1 MKKWKVALIGC
12 GSIADNTYLPRIG
25 EIPEA
30 DLVAVCDII
39 PERAKNYAEK
49 FHVPAWY
56 TSIDELLEKCDFEIL
71 MNTTSIPAHHEINMK
86 ALRAG
91 KHLYSQ
97 KPVGLTVEEVTEQI
111 EAAKKMTAIE
121 FLRRYRPEELVK
133 GECRNEY
140 QLREHDSF
148 KINGETSLWHWKSRD
163 VGGRSALDYL
173 IYVEGMKFVDAVLSL
188 CGESPAYFPDSS
200 QPKQEKEF
208 VLPPAAE
215 NKKRVFAYLIRRGI
229 SREVIDACVR
239 AGILYE
245 SAGYRNAVFV
255 GRDEQ
260 ETARYAFLRGT
271 YSNSKKPFK
280 AEVTGSDK
288 RFCFWLPPQG
298 NSRKMAVYESAI
310 EAMAHLTL
318 EGTADKH
325 RLSLGGIYAPREGSQ
340 ARPFKKPLALESFL
354 GRHPE
359 IEEIEICLN
368 NDFAGR
374 WAAEHLEKAYQGKYR
389 MVKNLPE
396 REGFDY
402 GDLAKERYEKLASR
416 QRMMLLR

>member
-1 MKKWKVALIGC
+1 MPG
-12 GSIADNTYLPRIG
+12 
-25 EIPEA
+25 
-30 DLVAVCDII
+30 
-39 PERAKNYAEK
+39 
-49 FHVPAWY
+49 
-56 TSIDELLEKCDFEIL
+56 
-71 MNTTSIPAHHEINMK
+71 
-86 ALRAG
+86 
-91 KHLYSQ
+91 
-97 KPVGLTVEEVTEQI
+97 VTKEQI
-111 EAAKKMTAIE
+111 KAAKKMTAIE

-229 SREVIDACVR
+229 SREVIEACVR

-245 SAGYRNAVFV
+245 SAGYHNAVFV

-260 ETARYAFLRGT
+260 GTARYAFLRGT

-288 RFCFWLPPQG
+288 RFCFCLPPQG

-318 EGTADKH
+318 EGTADKY